1 MSPPPGCSTCW
12 PAADVRRLV
21 EHAEGRIAAATAA
34 LWPRTETTFG
44 PTLTAGSAILRQ
56 VHVGPETLCAT
67 LRPAGTPLTG
77 VVLGDCGD
85 LAAVLSDEA
94 GDADATAQE
103 DATARE
109 AEQLTA
115 LVAYSGL
122 RVAGPIATVR
132 GVMFAPWVTGASLT
146 SRLQD
151 RPAALTHLLTTLMD
165 DLGELHRDPPEQLRQ
180 VAAPTTLRTHPR
192 ILAQALAHSV
202 NHLHSAPAQPAGTGE
217 LGALLGTLSLRL
229 TRLAAQLDP
238 LLVTRTGIAF
248 GGLTPRHVLYPE
260 TSSRP
265 VLVSPDLG
273 PGGEPADIGTLLG
286 HLHLLAL
293 DSPPTVRSDFV
304 EGIEA
309 YLAGRVAAHG
319 AEWNGWLTLV
329 MTTWA
334 ATVYDTV
341 VAALTLPAALPL
353 DPAIGQL
360 AARPLPALA
369 DVKTLTGELR
379 RRGALPALNATLAA
393 LAGRPADDDDVE
405 RATTTAR
412 R

>member
-1 MSPPPGCSTCW
+1 MSPPGCSTCW
-12 PAADVRRLV
+12 PAADAHRLV
-21 EHAEGRIAAATAA
+21 EHAEGRIATATAT
-34 LWPRTETTFG
+34 LWPRTEATFG

-56 VHVGPETLCAT
+56 VYVGPETLCAT
-67 LRPAGTPLTG
+67 LRPAGTPLTS
-77 VVLGDCGD
+77 VLLGDRGD
-85 LAAVLSDEA
+85 LAAVLSNDED
-94 GDADATAQE
+94 DADTTAQE
-103 DATARE
+103 NDATVRE

-115 LVAYSGL
+115 VAAYSGL
-122 RVAGPIATVR
+122 RVAAPIATVR
-132 GVMFAPWVTGASLT
+132 GVMFTPWVTGASLT

-151 RPAALTHLLTTLMD
+151 RPAALTHLLTTLLD
-165 DLGELHRDPPEQLRQ
+165 DLSELHRDPPEQLRQ
-180 VAAPTTLRTHPR
+180 VAAPTTLRAHPR
-192 ILAQALAHSV
+192 ILAQALAHAV
-202 NHLHSAPAQPAGTGE
+202 NHIHTDPSQPAETGE

-229 TRLAAQLDP
+229 ARLAAQLDP

-248 GGLTPRHVLYPE
+248 GRLTPRHVLYPE
-260 TSSRP
+260 SSSRP

-293 DSPPTVRSDFV
+293 DSPPSVRSELV

-309 YLAGRVAAHG
+309 YLAGRVAAQG
-319 AEWNGWLTLV
+319 AEWKGWLTLV

-334 ATVYDTV
+334 ATIYDTV
-341 VAALTLPAALPL
+341 VSALTLPAALPL
-353 DPAIGQL
+353 DPALGQL

-379 RRGALPALNATLAA
+379 RHGALPALNATLAA
-393 LAGRPADDDDVE
+393 ITGRPADDDVE
-405 RATTTAR
+405 RTTTTAR